1 MIETEES
8 SKGQIK
14 TSDDSFND
22 RVDTLIEDL
31 IKTNIEENV
40 ENTCKTCHKTIK
52 DDIDN
57 NNILEVQKKTGMIFQ
72 EFNLVNNLSA
82 INNVLTGLL
91 NSSNKSCRKRNFSAY
106 LEANS

>member
-1 MIETEES
+1 MCPTESGNSNQTLPKLNVYQIIIKMIETEET

-57 NNILEVQKKTGMIFQ
+57 NNILGT
-72 EFNLVNNLSA
+72 
-82 INNVLTGLL
+82 
-91 NSSNKSCRKRNFSAY
+91 
-106 LEANS
+106 

>member
-1 MIETEES
+1 MIETEEN

-31 IKTNIEENV
+31 IKTNIDENV
-40 ENTCKTCHKTIK
+40 GNTENTCKTCQKTIM

-57 NNILEVQKKTGMIFQ
+57 NNILG
-72 EFNLVNNLSA
+72 
-82 INNVLTGLL
+82 
-91 NSSNKSCRKRNFSAY
+91 R
-106 LEANS
+106 